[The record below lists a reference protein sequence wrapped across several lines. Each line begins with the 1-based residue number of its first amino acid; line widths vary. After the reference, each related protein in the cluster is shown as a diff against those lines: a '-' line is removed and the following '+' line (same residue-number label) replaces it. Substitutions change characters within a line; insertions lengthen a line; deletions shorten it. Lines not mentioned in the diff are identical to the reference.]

1 MRNLLHD
8 LSHLVLSVARM
19 ILPIGAVTALVV
31 YFFGGKDSFDADHP
45 WILMWLFVGA
55 WVTSELIHAATAT
68 KQGHDRNAFGG
79 AISPQRNCL
88 GEPEWP
94 WDHFRD

>member
-31 YFFGGKDSFDADHP
+31 YLFGGKDSFDADDP
-45 WILMWLFVGA
+45 WILAWLFIGA
-55 WVTSELIHAATAT
+55 WVTAELVHAATAS
-68 KQGHDRNAFGG
+68 KEDRGRNAFGA
-79 AISPQRNCL
+79 AIAPPRNCL

-94 WDHFRD
+94 WDHFRN